1 MPPESALL
9 STLNPAQKK
18 AVTVVQ
24 GPVLVIAGP
33 GSGKTRVLTHRVAYL
48 IQECGISAAAIMA
61 VTFTNKAA
69 RVMKERLE
77 ELVGN
82 RAQYLTIGTF
92 HAICA
97 RLLRREAPRWGMP
110 RSFVIF
116 DADDQLTVIKQ
127 ALKDLKLDDKMY
139 PPRTIQHTISRA
151 KDELLRPEDY
161 VPPTY
166 WHEVAGRVYKRYQEI
181 LQANDALDFDDLLM
195 TTACMLRDYSDIRE
209 AYQNRYQHILVD
221 EFQDTNTA
229 QYQLVKLLTGK
240 QRNLFVVGDPD
251 QSIYSWRGANIGNIR
266 SFTRDFSQAQTVLL
280 EQNYRSTQTIL
291 DAAHGVISR
300 NPDRVDKKLSA
311 CRTERLPLVIYE
323 AYDEQD
329 EAEFVV
335 REIQRLVSQKIGRK
349 GDCAVMYRTNA
360 QSRVLE
366 DAFVRHNMPYKLIGA
381 TRFYERRE
389 IKDVLAYLRLI
400 HNPFDNISLLRIIN
414 VPARRLGS
422 KTVAALEDWATLKQI
437 PVYAALQLLKE
448 SDADTPFSTTVRKA
462 LLEFLQLLDDLL
474 AAKKDH
480 DLIQLL
486 DLVLER
492 TGYAAHVRDRTEE
505 GEERWANIMELRSLA
520 QEYLSSGAPS
530 EGEDARP
537 LSADDSL
544 SALLEEVALVSDQD
558 EIKEGADAVTLLT
571 LHTAKGLEF
580 GTVFMVGMEEGIL
593 PHSRSKE
600 EAEGMEEERRLCY
613 VGITRAKE
621 RLYLVHTFRRTLYG
635 AQSVSEPSRFLRDIP
650 ETLVQGR
657 AKAAP
662 EASRAE
668 KRTLPLGR
676 AIVMPAPGRSVERK
690 NLPRPAAQLEPA
702 RPKLRQVAFVAG
714 DQVKHAQFGDGV
726 VINSEIAGDDELV
739 TVAFI
744 GRGIKRLAASFAGLV
759 KK

>member
-1 MPPESALL
+1 
-9 STLNPAQKK
+9 
-18 AVTVVQ
+18 
-24 GPVLVIAGP
+24 
-33 GSGKTRVLTHRVAYL
+33 
-48 IQECGISAAAIMA
+48 MA
-61 VTFTNKAA
+61 TA
-69 RVMKERLE
+69 R
-77 ELVGN
+77 
-82 RAQYLTIGTF
+82 
-92 HAICA
+92 
-97 RLLRREAPRWGMP
+97 
-110 RSFVIF
+110 
-116 DADDQLTVIKQ
+116 
-127 ALKDLKLDDKMY
+127 
-139 PPRTIQHTISRA
+139 
-151 KDELLRPEDY
+151 
-161 VPPTY
+161 
-166 WHEVAGRVYKRYQEI
+166 
-181 LQANDALDFDDLLM
+181 
-195 TTACMLRDYSDIRE
+195 MLRDLPDIRD

-311 CRTERLPLVIYE
+311 CRKERLPLVIYE
-323 AYDEQD
+323 AYNEQD

-335 REIQRLVSQKIGRK
+335 REIQRLVAQKISRK

-366 DAFVRHNMPYKLIGA
+366 DAFVRYNVPYKLIGA

-389 IKDVLAYLRLI
+389 IKDVLAYLRLV
-400 HNPFDNISLLRIIN
+400 HNPYDNISLLRIIN

-422 KTVAALEDWATLKQI
+422 KTVAALEDWAAQKQI
-437 PVYAALQLLKE
+437 PIYAALQLLKE
-448 SDADTPFSTTVRKA
+448 NVADAAQKPEPGAPPYSATVRKS

-474 AAKKDH
+474 ATKKDH

-486 DLVLER
+486 DLVLEH
-492 TGYAAHVRDRTEE
+492 TGYASHVRDGTEE

-520 QEYLSSGAPS
+520 QES
-530 EGEDARP
+530 
-537 LSADDSL
+537 LSAGELAETDAAGHPSAEASL

-558 EIKEGADAVTLLT
+558 ELKEGADAVTLLT

-621 RLYLVHTFRRTLYG
+621 RLYLIHTFRRTLYG
-635 AQSVSEPSRFLRDIP
+635 TQSMSEPSRFLRDIP

-657 AKAAP
+657 GKATPAVEAP
-662 EASRAE
+662 KTE
-668 KRTLPLGR
+668 KRVLPLGR
-676 AIVMPAPGRSVERK
+676 AVVRPAPGHSVEHK
-690 NLPRPAAQLEPA
+690 NLPHPAAQSQPA
-702 RPKLRQVAFVAG
+702 RPKARHAAFAAG